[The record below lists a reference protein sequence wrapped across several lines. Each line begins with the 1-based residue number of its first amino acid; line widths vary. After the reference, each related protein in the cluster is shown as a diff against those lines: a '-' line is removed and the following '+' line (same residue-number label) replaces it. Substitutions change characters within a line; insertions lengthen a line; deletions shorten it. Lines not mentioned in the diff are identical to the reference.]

1 LVKRAKG
8 RMLVAKKMKRSLS
21 RIDISRP
28 RLGLGLYIEVNVSRT
43 AIDFYLDW
51 DWAVG

>member
-1 LVKRAKG
+1 
-8 RMLVAKKMKRSLS
+8 MLVAKKMKRSLS

-43 AIDFYLDW
+43 AINFYWIGPVHGDKMC
-51 DWAVG
+51 